1 MTKNQRG
8 GKGKKSSIKAARPAF
23 KHGSK
28 PIQKPMSVL
37 GQQNTN
43 TDAGKTKKFSKK
55 AKKAYNRD
63 QRNKEF
69 DAQVLSL
76 EERNMGKGRK
86 SKAAKAVVIT
96 LQPSLLQE
104 TMRLTQ
110 EQPTMHY
117 ADTLLV
123 GETPASSYPTNIT
136 LPSNQQHQQLRPT
149 GALKQNREHHV
160 NKFAVLDDDEDS
172 DEDGGHS
179 NFRKYQLQ
187 LQPSLLGDLSS
198 RPAVMST
205 NEIDDN
211 DL

>member
-1 MTKNQRG
+1 
-8 GKGKKSSIKAARPAF
+8 
-23 KHGSK
+23 
-28 PIQKPMSVL
+28 MSVL

-43 TDAGKTKKFSKK
+43 TDAVVTKKFSKK

-136 LPSNQQHQQLRPT
+136 LPSNQQHQQRSN
-149 GALKQNREHHV
+149 GALTQNREQHV
-160 NKFAVLDDDEDS
+160 NKFAVLDDDDDS

-187 LQPSLLGDLSS
+187 LQPSLLGNLSS
-198 RPAVMST
+198 FPAAMST